1 VKRDEDESTRAGA
14 IERAFRRWQT
24 ALAAKLLGWA
34 FPVALACLAAVWL
47 ARRPRLLAVCTC
59 AAVCVWTYIR
69 WSWPPFAALALAV
82 AALLSS
88 ARFRALARTRA
99 RRAGYAAL
107 AVVADPLRRP
117 VPLPEPAA
125 PDLDALGAVTVGR
138 RENGDPLTLAVWRPG
153 RGTTHLLV
161 AGVTG
166 SGKGSAVWSLIA
178 GLGPSIRDGLVSVWA
193 VDPKGGAELGGGLPL
208 FDRFVCGGPTR
219 DGSPWQTSIADLLDD
234 AVTGM
239 QARLVA
245 MRDPTRPGG
254 PIRVHT
260 PTPTEPVILLVVDEV
275 ASITA
280 YAPTP
285 VRTRV
290 ENALSLL
297 LSQGRA
303 AGVFVVLATQ
313 DPRKQTLAFR
323 DLIPERVA
331 LRTAEPVADLI
342 LGPGMRERGAVTE
355 AIDRR
360 LPGVGFLV
368 DERSAE
374 PVRVRF
380 SYVSDAQLADLARR
394 YAPRPP
400 EVPVEVLRAPS
411 TRVPT

>member
-1 VKRDEDESTRAGA
+1 MSDDEGRRG
-14 IERAFRRWQT
+14 IVERAFDRWRVR
-24 ALAAKLLGWA
+24 LAGKLLGWA
-34 FPVALACLAAVWL
+34 FPLALLLLVVLWL
-47 ARRPRLLAVCTC
+47 VRRPRVLLGALAAGVAVW
-59 AAVCVWTYIR
+59 AWLRYG
-69 WSWPPFAALALAV
+69 WLPFAVLGIAVLAPLATARVRAV
-82 AALLSS
+82 A
-88 ARFRALARTRA
+88 RAAA

-117 VPLPEPAA
+117 VPLPEPAE
-125 PDLDALGAVTVGR
+125 PDLDALGRVEVGR

-153 RGTTHLLV
+153 RGTTHVLV

-219 DGSPWQTSIADLLDD
+219 DGSPWQTSIAELLDE
-234 AVTGM
+234 AVAGM

-245 MRDPTRPGG
+245 MRDPGRPGG
-254 PIRVHT
+254 PVRVHT
-260 PTPTEPVILLVVDEV
+260 PTPAEPVILLVVDEV

-285 VRTRV
+285 IRTRV

-342 LGPGMRERGAVTE
+342 LGPGMRERGALTE

-360 LPGVGFLV
+360 LAGVGYLV
-368 DERSAE
+368 DERTAD

-380 SYVSDAQLADLARR
+380 AYVDDGQLAELGRL

-400 EVPVEVLRAPS
+400 EAPVEVLRTPA
-411 TRVPT
+411 TRVPS

>member
-1 VKRDEDESTRAGA
+1 MSREEDRPG
-14 IERAFRRWQT
+14 IVERAFDRWRVR
-24 ALAAKLLGWA
+24 LATKLLGWA
-34 FPVALACLAAVWL
+34 FPLALVALLLLWF
-47 ARRPRLLAVCTC
+47 ARRPRLLLGVIAAGVAVYG
-59 AAVCVWTYIR
+59 WQRYG
-69 WSWPPFAALALAV
+69 WLPFAVLAV
-82 AALLSS
+82 LVLAPFTS
-88 ARFRALARTRA
+88 ARFRAVARAAA

-117 VPLPEPAA
+117 VPLPAPAGA
-125 PDLDALGAVTVGR
+125 TLEDLGAVTVGR
-138 RENGDPLTLAVWRPG
+138 RENGDPLDLAVWRPG

-166 SGKGSAVWSLIA
+166 SGKGSAVWSLLA
-178 GLGPSIRDGLVSVWA
+178 GLGPAIRDGLVAVWA

-219 DGSPWQTSIADLLDD
+219 DGSPWQTAIADLLDE
-234 AVTGM
+234 AVGGM

-245 MRDPTRPGG
+245 MRDPARPGG
-254 PIRVHT
+254 PVRVHT
-260 PTPTEPVILLVVDEV
+260 PTPAEPVILLVVDEV

-285 VRTRV
+285 IRTRV
-290 ENALSLL
+290 ENSLSLL

-303 AGVFVVLATQ
+303 AGVSVVSCTQ

-342 LGPGMRERGAVTE
+342 LGPGMRERGALTE
-355 AIDRR
+355 QIDRR
-360 LPGVGFLV
+360 LAGVGYLV

-380 SYVSDAQLADLARR
+380 AYVDDAQLANLGRR
-394 YAPRPP
+394 YAPSRA
-400 EVPVEVLRAPS
+400 VLVDEPLQATS
-411 TRVPT
+411 TRVPS